1 MEHPRPWLPAS
12 VMLSFCSGVSWSL
25 SWLLTLFTVFIVPDT
40 TESGFSW
47 PSWGWPGTGATG
59 DHVTGSDL
67 LTFTGITPPL
77 ITFSTNFVLLRMRAT
92 ASLCVAKERGTPH
105 ILTIWSPGWRPW
117 LQSYER
123 ILGLANIQGVHKRRT
138 LGKCLFHIWNLP
150 FWGFYGLHPNHNLWQ
165 FDYLHQGFKDSFISL
180 EK

>member
-117 LQSYER
+117 LQSNER
-123 ILGLANIQGVHKRRT
+123 ILGLANIFQMMDHSLVDEWYWWQVRLKYTFLLYGNPLKNSVQNSAWR
-138 LGKCLFHIWNLP
+138 CASLP
-150 FWGFYGLHPNHNLWQ
+150 T
-165 FDYLHQGFKDSFISL
+165 STSL
-180 EK
+180 T